1 LVSSAAEYC
10 FFQQSAQ
17 GAQVAHN
24 SFLAMHTNA
33 GAYAPPPAASYAPLP
48 AATYAPPPAVS
59 PDRKRR
65 ADDMDC
71 DGMDVEGGEG
81 DYKRSCGGC

>member
-1 LVSSAAEYC
+1 MLLDSYADLVSSAAEYC

-33 GAYAPPPAASYAPLP
+33 GAYAPPPAASYAP
-48 AATYAPPPAVS
+48 PPAVS

-71 DGMDVEGGEG
+71 DGMDVEGGEENF
-81 DYKRSCGGC
+81 KRSCGGC